1 MFNNLLDNWDGGRP
15 RSKRL
20 YDLFFIIFIAIIG
33 RVDFWYFHPQS
44 SIRFRFMII
53 ITTLIALIYL
63 LQLPRLTNNSS
74 VPYKLLSPYY
84 FCYIGCTFVL
94 TNTFTNNILGLT
106 FWPQL
111 LVFVVFESILLTRT
125 IEKPI

>member
-33 RVDFWYFHPQS
+33 HVDFWYFHPQS
-44 SIRFRFMII
+44 NIRFRFMII

-74 VPYKLLSPYY
+74 VPYKLLSLYY
-84 FCYIGCTFVL
+84 YCYIGCTFLL
-94 TNTFTNNILGLT
+94 TNTFTNNILGLS
-106 FWPQL
+106 FWPQII
-111 LVFVVFESILLTRT
+111 VFIVLESILLTRT
-125 IEKPI
+125 IEKTV

>member
-1 MFNNLLDNWDGGRP
+1 
-15 RSKRL
+15 
-20 YDLFFIIFIAIIG
+20 
-33 RVDFWYFHPQS
+33 
-44 SIRFRFMII
+44 MII

-74 VPYKLLSPYY
+74 VPYKLLSLYY

-106 FWPQL
+106 FWAQL

-125 IEKPI
+125 IEKPV